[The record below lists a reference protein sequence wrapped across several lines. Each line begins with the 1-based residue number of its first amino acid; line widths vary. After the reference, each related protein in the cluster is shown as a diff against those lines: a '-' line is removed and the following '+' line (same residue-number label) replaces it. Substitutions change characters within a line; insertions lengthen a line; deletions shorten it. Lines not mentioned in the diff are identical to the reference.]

1 MECLVYHTVDKIGMG
16 KGRIKK
22 TVFHVLNKTK
32 QQQAMISLHFIGDK
46 RMRNLNLAHRGKDKV
61 TDVLAF
67 STKDGCGIK
76 HKEEKDLGDIII
88 CIPQVRRQAKEYKV
102 SFQEEFLRIV
112 IHGVLHLVGH
122 DHIKKADARKMFSLQ
137 EKLVKDLL

>member
-1 MECLVYHTVDKIGMG
+1 MG
-16 KGRIKK
+16 
-22 TVFHVLNKTK
+22 VVLN
-32 QQQAMISLHFIGDK
+32 
-46 RMRNLNLAHRGKDKV
+46 
-61 TDVLAF
+61 
-67 STKDGCGIK
+67 
-76 HKEEKDLGDIII
+76 KEEKDLGDIII

>member
-76 HKEEKDLGDIII
+76 
-88 CIPQVRRQAKEYKV
+88 QRRKG
-102 SFQEEFLRIV
+102 LRRYY
-112 IHGVLHLVGH
+112 HLHTAG
-122 DHIKKADARKMFSLQ
+122 KKAGKRVQSIFSRR
-137 EKLVKDLL
+137 VFAHCHSWSVAFGWT